1 MSASAPYSSVD
12 KMLRNCAP
20 GFTVR
25 QSTHSRVIQ
34 YSGKVYRSFP
44 GSKFDNIEY
53 GHIRKL
59 VRYFGITDCAA
70 KHLPTVI
77 KAESKPL
84 KTNFNQVIPAI
95 AAQSPTIDAH
105 DEVPKAAPKSK

>member
-20 GFTVR
+20 GHTVR

-44 GSKFDNIEY
+44 GSKFDDIEY

-59 VRYFGITDCAA
+59 VRFFGITECAA

-77 KAESKPL
+77 KAEPKLPELSKPQQPQKIAL
-84 KTNFNQVIPAI
+84 AAAAAASKKT
-95 AAQSPTIDAH
+95 AQP
-105 DEVPKAAPKSK
+105 